1 MVHQI
6 HVDLGKQL
14 DGNMVL
20 GIGIDIIEI
29 ERIQKSIDE
38 YGDAFLKKIY
48 TKTEID
54 YSLSRPNKYQHLAA
68 RFAAKEAIYKALS
81 NDTDTVYSWQ
91 DVEIYNEV
99 NGLPKVKF
107 YGSLKDYLNHGKELK
122 ISMSHS
128 ENYVTCVAILY
139 STKNSE

>member
-1 MVHQI
+1 
-6 HVDLGKQL
+6 
-14 DGNMVL
+14 MVL

-29 ERIQKSIDE
+29 ERIQKSVDE

-48 TKTEID
+48 TKIEVD
-54 YSLSRPNKYQHLAA
+54 YSLTRPNKYQHLAA

-91 DVEIYNEV
+91 DVEIYNEP

-107 YGSLKDYLNHGKELK
+107 YGALKDYLNHGKELK

-139 STKNSE
+139 STKKSE

>member
-1 MVHQI
+1 MDRAIQEEPE
-6 HVDLGKQL
+6 KQWVF
-14 DGNMVL
+14 DMVL

-29 ERIQKSIDE
+29 ERIKKSINQF
-38 YGDAFLKKIY
+38 GDKFLNKIY

-54 YSLSRPNKYQHLAA
+54 YSFKKTNKYQHFAA

-81 NDTDTVYSWQ
+81 NDTNEVYSWQ

-139 STKNSE
+139 EVKE

>member
-1 MVHQI
+1 
-6 HVDLGKQL
+6 
-14 DGNMVL
+14 MVL

-29 ERIQKSIDE
+29 ERIKKSVDE
-38 YGDAFLKKIY
+38 YGKAFLKKIY
-48 TKTEID
+48 TETEIT
-54 YSLSRPNKYQHLAA
+54 YSFSRPNKYQHLAA

-81 NDTDTVYSWQ
+81 SDTDKVYSWQ

-99 NGLPKVKF
+99 NGLPKVNF
-107 YGSLKDYLNHGKELK
+107 YGDLKDYLNEDKQLK

-139 STKNSE
+139 SIPPRSI

>member
-1 MVHQI
+1 
-6 HVDLGKQL
+6 
-14 DGNMVL
+14 MVL

-29 ERIQKSIDE
+29 ERIQKSVDE
-38 YGDAFLKKIY
+38 YGEHFLNKIY
-48 TKTEID
+48 TKVEIE
-54 YSLSRPNKYQHLAA
+54 YSQSKANKYQHYAA

-81 NDTDTVYSWQ
+81 NDTDKVYSWQ

-99 NGLPKVKF
+99 NGLPKVNF
-107 YGSLKDYLNHGKELK
+107 YGALKDYLNEDKQLK

-139 STKNSE
+139 SK